1 MKERVF
7 YAREQSEFL
16 IREGASIVELSNSP
30 DDQDVSIARARVPPG
45 VATSTHRLRDVDE
58 RYVILAGIG
67 RVTVGELPPADVSSG
82 DVVRIPRNTSQAI
95 LNTGDSDL
103 VFLCICTPRFTPGC
117 YEEVHHD

>member
-16 IREGASIVELSNSP
+16 IREGARIVELSNSP

-45 VATSTHRLRDVDE
+45 VTTSTHRLRDVDE
-58 RYVILAGIG
+58 RYVILEGRG